1 MTLLFFLI
9 AFYIAWIWVD
19 YFRLIDVFQ
28 ANNFVQVIGVFLMG
42 CTSVLFVF
50 GMHAYFPS
58 FFFIQKNGEYLNDF
72 LYFTINVGVV
82 EEVAKM
88 LPFLI
93 FYLFRRKEFKEPIDY
108 LAFISVSALG
118 FSTIENVMYFSN
130 YGHSIISSRAILC
143 AVGHMFD
150 TALIA
155 YGIVLYKYHPKYK
168 SPLIILGMFALAF
181 LSHGIYDFSLSV
193 PNGWILTFVFF
204 LITMSLFATIMNNA
218 LNNSSYFTY
227 KKTINPMAVTKK
239 LLIYYGVLLGIQLL
253 LSIVFTGIA
262 EGIVDSLVSY
272 LVTGFIIVV
281 TCARLSRFKLIK
293 GRWFKLKLELP
304 ISFNFGADNSRFF
317 RLSLKG
323 DGQDE
328 AMVTPYYQDYCYV
341 YPVTEQKSIIRTPK
355 LAYVDEIR
363 FLKYDE
369 VFYLIKI
376 FKGGFNSDY
385 DVYIVKPKS
394 LGENYVNGK
403 YPILGMFDK
412 SGLSQWNN
420 SNLDVRDFQFIEWVF
435 LRPFDKS

>member
-1 MTLLFFLI
+1 M
-9 AFYIAWIWVD
+9 D

-28 ANNFVQVIGVFLMG
+28 ANKLTQVILVFIMG
-42 CTSVLFVF
+42 CASVLFVYF
-50 GMHAYFPS
+50 MHYFVPG
-58 FFFIQKNGEYLNDF
+58 FFIIEENGEYLNDF
-72 LYFTINVGVV
+72 LYYTINVGVV

-88 LPFLI
+88 LPFLV

-108 LAFISVSALG
+108 IAFISVSALG

-155 YGIVLYKYHPKYK
+155 YGIVLYKYHPRFN
-168 SPLIILGMFALAF
+168 SPLIILGMFALAC

-193 PNGWILTFVFF
+193 PNGWVLTFVFF

-218 LNNSSYFTY
+218 QNNSSYFTY
-227 KKTINPMAVTKK
+227 KKTIHPMAVTKR
-239 LLIYYGVLLGIQLL
+239 LLIYYGVLLVIQLL
-253 LSIVFTGIA
+253 LAVIFTGISQ
-262 EGIVDSLVSY
+262 GIVDSLMSY

-293 GRWFKLKLELP
+293 GRWFKLKVELP
-304 ISFNFGADNSRFF
+304 FSFNFGADNGRFF
-317 RLSLKG
+317 SLTLKG
-323 DGQDE
+323 DGHEE
-328 AMVTPYYQDYCYV
+328 AMVNPYYQDYCYA
-341 YPVTEQKSIIRTPK
+341 YPVSKNKSVIRSAK

-363 FLKYDE
+363 FLKNDE

-376 FKGGFNSDY
+376 FSGGFNSSY
-385 DVYIVKPKS
+385 STYVVKPKS
-394 LGENYVNGK
+394 SGENFVNEK

-412 SGLSQWNN
+412 SGLSQWDEP
-420 SNLDVRDFQFIEWVF
+420 SLEVRDFQFIEWIF